1 MNILSSKIYMQ
12 IDIFCITI
20 CYMEF
25 FDRVKNLVRLRG
37 TTIEYIVGRADMS
50 LSSYNTLRRR
60 NTAPRAD
67 EALKIAAE
75 LGTTVEYLLTGKEA
89 SSINIHDI
97 RLFGIA
103 RKWQSTLEDLET
115 LSPELATQL
124 SLTIHVA
131 AGQGK
136 MLIEETGTER

>member
-1 MNILSSKIYMQ
+1 MFIFEDMHDPYVNAYGTLSSVAVAHFSVTGKLIKE
-12 IDIFCITI
+12 D
-20 CYMEF
+20 
-25 FDRVKNLVRLRG
+25 FDS
-37 TTIEYIVGRADMS
+37 M
-50 LSSYNTLRRR
+50 
-60 NTAPRAD
+60 AD

-103 RKWQSTLEDLET
+103 RKWQSTVEDLET
-115 LSPELATQL
+115 LSPEVATQL